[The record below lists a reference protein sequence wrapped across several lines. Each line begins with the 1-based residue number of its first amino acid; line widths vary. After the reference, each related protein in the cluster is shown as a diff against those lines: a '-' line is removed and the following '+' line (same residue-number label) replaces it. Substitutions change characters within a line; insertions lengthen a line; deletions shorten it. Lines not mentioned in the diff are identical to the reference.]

1 MISFRKITK
10 DDLPLILRWRT
21 DPEVTRYMSTDI
33 EFDLEKQLDW
43 YNQVVCTRTPVEHWI
58 ISHNEKPVG
67 VLNLEKYDSI
77 LQQTSWGYYIGEIE
91 SRIIGGLIPAYF
103 YNYIFFNK
111 SYSIEKINGHL
122 FSENTKVL
130 AMHRFYGVK
139 EVKILK
145 NHVYKY
151 GKTFDLILIEM
162 TKNKWTLQRENFQHY
177 QAVFE
182 E

>member
-1 MISFRKITK
+1 MISFKKISK
-10 DDLPLILRWRT
+10 DNLPLILRWRT

-33 EFDLEKQLDW
+33 EFDLEKQTNW
-43 YNQVVCTRTPVEHWI
+43 FNQVVCICSPAEHWI

-67 VLNLEKYDSI
+67 VINLEKYDSA

-103 YNYIFFNK
+103 YNYMFFNRDSSLK
-111 SYSIEKINGHL
+111 KINGHL

-145 NHVYKY
+145 NNIHKY
-151 GKTFDLILIEM
+151 GKKFDLILIEM
-162 TKNKWTLQRENFQHY
+162 TRKKWILQRENFQHY
-177 QAVFE
+177 QANFE

>member
-1 MISFRKITK
+1 MISFRKISK
-10 DDLPLILRWRT
+10 NDLPLILRWRT

-33 EFDLEKQLDW
+33 EFDLEKQTNW
-43 YNQVVCTRTPVEHWI
+43 YNQVVCICSPAEHWI

-67 VLNLEKYDSI
+67 VINLEKYDST

-103 YNYIFFNK
+103 YNYMFFNRDSSLK
-111 SYSIEKINGHL
+111 KINGHL

-130 AMHRFYGVK
+130 AMHRLYGVK

-145 NHVYKY
+145 NNIHKY
-151 GKTFDLILIEM
+151 GKKFDLILIEM
-162 TKNKWTLQRENFQHY
+162 TREKWILQRENFQHY
-177 QAVFE
+177 QANFE